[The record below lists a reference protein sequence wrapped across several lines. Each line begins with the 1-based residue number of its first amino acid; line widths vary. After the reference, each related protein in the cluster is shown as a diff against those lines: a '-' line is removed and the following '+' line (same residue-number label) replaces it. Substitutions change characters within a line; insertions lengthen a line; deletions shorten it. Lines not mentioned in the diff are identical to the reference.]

1 MLQEFRAFVARGNV
15 LDLAVGFIM
24 GAAFTAVVDSLVK
37 DIIMA
42 LLGPILGGIDFSS
55 WFVQLTG
62 RERLAPTLRAA
73 QEAGVVTLNLGLFLN
88 AVIKFALI
96 AWAVFLIVKAANRI
110 LPRPVPPA
118 RGPSPEAMLLAEIR
132 DLLKPR

>member
-1 MLQEFRAFVARGNV
+1 MINEFKSFIARGNV

-55 WFVQLTG
+55 WFLQLTG
-62 RERLAPTLRAA
+62 RDKIAPTLKAA
-73 QEAGVVTLNLGLFLN
+73 QEAGVVTLNFGLFLN
-88 AVIKFALI
+88 AVIKFVLI
-96 AWAVFLIVKAANRI
+96 AWAVFLIVKAANRAM
-110 LPRPVPPA
+110 PPA
-118 RGPSPEAMLLAEIR
+118 PPAAAGPSEVELLTEIR
-132 DLLKPR
+132 DALKK

>member
-1 MLQEFRAFVARGNV
+1 MINEFKSFIARGNV

-55 WFVQLTG
+55 WFLQLTG
-62 RERLAPTLRAA
+62 RDKIAPTLKAA
-73 QEAGVVTLNLGLFLN
+73 QDAGVVTLNFGLFLN
-88 AVIKFALI
+88 AVIKFVLI
-96 AWAVFLIVKAANRI
+96 AWAVFLIVKAANKI
-110 LPRPVPPA
+110 MPKPEPA
-118 RGPSPEAMLLAEIR
+118 PKGPSADVVLLGEIR
-132 DLLKPR
+132 DILKSK

>member
-1 MLQEFRAFVARGNV
+1 MLQEFKSFIARGNV

-24 GAAFTAVVDSLVK
+24 GAAFTGVVDSLVK

-62 RERLAPTLRAA
+62 RDKIVPTLKAA
-73 QEAGVVTLNLGLFLN
+73 QEAGVATLNVGLFIN
-88 AVIKFALI
+88 ALIKFVLI
-96 AWAVFLIVKAANRI
+96 AWAVFLIVKAANKVF
-110 LPRPVPPA
+110 PKPA
-118 RGPSPEAMLLAEIR
+118 PAPTGPSQEVALLGEIR
-132 DLLKPR
+132 DLLKHR